1 MSRIGFTLN
10 GGARRDRTDDLNT
23 ASVRKPNI
31 YGGLRE
37 LGKLWVRYSLDFLR
51 LHSQRLRPNPA
62 LLAHILTPNYLFAGR
77 PTPLT
82 NFVRAAARR

>member
-23 ASVRKPNI
+23 ASVRKPNF
-31 YGGLRE
+31 YGGLRK
-37 LGKLWVRYSLDFLR
+37 LGKLWVRYPFDFLR
-51 LHSQRLRPNPA
+51 RYLQRLRLDPA
-62 LLAHILTPNYLFAGR
+62 PSAHTLTPNDLIGGR

-82 NFVRAAARR
+82 NFVRAAAGR